1 MSESGAVILYKIA
14 RGKHKVVFAH
24 EPGDIESGVLDVEWS
39 GYGKFSTDR
48 GVINTRWGADV
59 VRERP
64 HVDDQYPL
72 SMPSTISNL
81 TVYAEAEDA
90 YDGVFKKDDPDYDHT
105 KMDHLHTQPEARGK
119 GYGTMMWDIYV
130 CISAA
135 VSGYVTG
142 KIGETEDDATR
153 RFLRR
158 NGVPDEDIDPA
169 AWTDIEQDDIVYDD
183 EAGRVVGIVGHRDDE
198 TVDVEPLDGGTKTL
212 QRDWFHPDGRYRAIR
227 L

>member
-59 VRERP
+59 VRESP

-158 NGVPDEDIDPA
+158 NGVPDEDIDTVGGV
-169 AWTDIEQDDIVYDD
+169 WTPGDSVSW
-183 EAGRVVGIVGHRDDE
+183 E
-198 TVDVEPLDGGTKTL
+198 TDVENITAEAPLE
-212 QRDWFHPDGRYRAIR
+212 RDSSTEVV